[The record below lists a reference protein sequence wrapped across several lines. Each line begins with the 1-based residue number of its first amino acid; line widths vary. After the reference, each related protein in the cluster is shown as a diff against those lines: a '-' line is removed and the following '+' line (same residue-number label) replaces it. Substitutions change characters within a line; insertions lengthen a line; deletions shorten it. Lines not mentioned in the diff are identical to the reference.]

1 MNGDV
6 MNREIISIIGMG
18 VSLAALMLTIYRG
31 LRVDMAQQRK
41 AVSALGTQIRQEMYA
56 LRQESKQDI
65 KEARQESK
73 QDINRLEQ
81 HINDL
86 RQESKQDINRL
97 EQHINDLRQESK
109 QDINRLEQH
118 INDLRREAKQDR
130 QDTARDLKVL
140 GERTARIQGAVTGR
154 MWDGMM
160 GDAES
165 VRGSVASSRPEAE
178 A

>member
-1 MNGDV
+1 MDGDV
-6 MNREIISIIGMG
+6 MNREILSIIGMG

-31 LRVDMAQQRK
+31 LRVDLAQQRK
-41 AVSALGTQIRQEMYA
+41 AVSALGTQIRQEMYD
-56 LRQESKQDI
+56 LRQELKQDI

-73 QDINRLEQ
+73 QDINDLRQESKQDISRLEQ

-86 RQESKQDINRL
+86 RQE
-97 EQHINDLRQESK
+97 
-109 QDINRLEQH
+109 
-118 INDLRREAKQDR
+118 AKQDR
-130 QDTARDLKVL
+130 QDIARDLKVL

-160 GDAES
+160 GDTES